1 MKDVRQRMSE
11 WPVFM
16 RRGRVLRE
24 TGLSDWMVRR
34 LESEGTLPS
43 FAMTR
48 AGLVPWERASDAE
61 RLRVK
66 RIYRSM
72 DVRRIMEM
80 GLMGETYADL
90 AAKRKLE
97 ERMKVEV

>member
-34 LESEGTLPS
+34 MESDGTLPS
-43 FAMTR
+43 FALTR
-48 AGLVPWERASDAE
+48 DGLVPWENASDAE
-61 RLRVK
+61 RIRVK

-80 GLMGETYADL
+80 GLLSKTYEDL
-90 AAKRKLE
+90 AAERKRDELL
-97 ERMKVEV
+97 R